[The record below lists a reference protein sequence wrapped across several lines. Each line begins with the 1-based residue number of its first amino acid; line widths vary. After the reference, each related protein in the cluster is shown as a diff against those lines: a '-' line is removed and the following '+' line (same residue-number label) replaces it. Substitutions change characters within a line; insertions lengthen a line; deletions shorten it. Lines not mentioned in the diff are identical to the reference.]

1 MFHFENSQLHCS
13 TCGSYL
19 IEVIC
24 PDCDGRGRKRMLAGE
39 RPCSHCQ
46 GNGFRRQCVLGHPQ
60 EENRRAAQMSAS
72 FA

>member
-1 MFHFENSQLHCS
+1 MFRFENSQLHCS

-24 PDCDGRGRKRMLAGE
+24 RECDGRGRKRTLLGE

-46 GNGFRRQCVLGHPQ
+46 ENGFSRQCVLGHAQ
-60 EENRRAAQMSAS
+60 DEGRRTAQMIAR
-72 FA
+72 FI